1 LPIAL
6 HDLIQKE
13 DFIQAEKSEQ
23 DPSPS
28 DSARHQFIHEA
39 ADMDSLSFPASVR
52 FGTMPELD
60 EPMQTIVRRQFMA
73 TEDEIKSA
81 ANAIRAGQLVAFPTE
96 TVYGLGADA
105 LNPIAVAKIF
115 ELKGRPRFDP
125 LIVHIAERSQLDGLV
140 QAVPPLAQ
148 SLIEKFWPGP
158 LSLVLK
164 KQSLVPDIVTA
175 GLDTVAVRCPQN
187 VIARELIRSAA
198 TPIAAPSAN
207 RFGMVSPTTAKHV
220 RDQFGDQ
227 LQFILDD
234 GPCDVGVESSVISF
248 VESEDGSPVLL
259 RPGGITLEEIESVV
273 GPVQTNL
280 IEESKPTSPGQL
292 LRHYSPR
299 TPLCFTDAA
308 EAREAR
314 ESQARIGLLCLQ
326 HSPLEDPS
334 VGNAAAYPYAAVEV
348 LSEEGCFREAAANL
362 FAAMRRLDEK
372 GLDLIVAEPVAEIE
386 LGSAIMDRLR
396 RAAAK

>member
-105 LNPIAVAKIF
+105 LNPIAVAN
-115 ELKGRPRFDP
+115 
-125 LIVHIAERSQLDGLV
+125 IAERSQLDGLV

-234 GPCDVGVESSVISF
+234 GPCNVGVESSVISF